1 MQGVKNVITK
11 CHKLNIKQTK
21 STPLP
26 LKKQNNTNLFII
38 FKKHLKHISMAYKVT
53 ANQNISLLKSTI
65 FFYILVYESLIIHPP
80 RIQGGMH

>member
-53 ANQNISLLKSTI
+53 ANQNISLFLCRLKNKNFFLHISLREFNYPSTK
-65 FFYILVYESLIIHPP
+65 Y
-80 RIQGGMH
+80 